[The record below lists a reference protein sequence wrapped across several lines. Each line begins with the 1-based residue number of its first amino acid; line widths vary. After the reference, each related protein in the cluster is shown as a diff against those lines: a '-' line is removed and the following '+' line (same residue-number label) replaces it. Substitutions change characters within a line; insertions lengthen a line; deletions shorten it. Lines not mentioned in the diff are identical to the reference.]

1 MIVGYDDGCHYH
13 AYVTNSKRAQATPE
27 AKIIAQQDVVIDT
40 CHLRGHTDPRCK
52 AKFNSKKHKQAKNF
66 NTQVAEQTFS
76 WFSRFKHIGRHM
88 GMESYWILILGL
100 FHERNKICTNRHH
113 ARRCRKEN
121 VYLKLSFFVLKIV
134 SLWVEETKK
143 LRYHGG

>member
-27 AKIIAQQDVVIDT
+27 AKIIAQQDVAIDT

-52 AKFNSKKHKQAKNF
+52 SKFNSKKHKQAKNF

-100 FHERNKICTNRHH
+100 FHGRNKICTNRHH
-113 ARRCRKEN
+113 TRRSRKRKR
-121 VYLKLSFFVLKIV
+121 VPQAPLFCIKILSRY
-134 SLWVEETKK
+134 E
-143 LRYHGG
+143 LRKPKN

>member
-52 AKFNSKKHKQAKNF
+52 SKFNSKKHKQAKNF

-113 ARRCRKEN
+113 ARRSRKRKR
-121 VYLKLSFFVLKIV
+121 VPQA
-134 SLWVEETKK
+134 
-143 LRYHGG
+143 